1 MMKKTLWGLIIIL
14 ICAGLAM
21 LFIKPNKYDFKALS
35 EHGEVSLKNYNGKYK
50 AIYFGYLYCP
60 DVCPTTLSL
69 IENALKP
76 LKRDDFE
83 LIFITLDPE
92 RDTPENLTLMAK
104 NFYENATGLKLK
116 NLKQVAANYGVKFQ
130 KVELKDSLM
139 GYSVAHSSSIYLLD
153 KDGNFFSEISN
164 LLPENI
170 SANLQNLIKERP

>member
-1 MMKKTLWGLIIIL
+1 
-14 ICAGLAM
+14 M

-69 IENALKP
+69 VGDELNK

-83 LIFITLDPE
+83 LLFITLDPE

-104 NFYENATGLKLK
+104 NFYKDADGIKMNDLPK
-116 NLKQVAANYGVKFQ
+116 VAKNYGVKYQ
-130 KVELKDSLM
+130 KVRLKNS
-139 GYSVAHSSSIYLLD
+139 AIYLLD
-153 KDGNFFSEISN
+153 KDGNFYGEISN
-164 LLPENI
+164 LTSENI
-170 SANLQNLIKERP
+170 RENLLNLIKNRP